1 MQDIVRDLTERFVK
15 YLDTPK
21 EERKKEQETPKRKEP
36 WTTLW
41 FGMVPTACRMW
52 VDQKRN
58 RRARSDKDSNVKK

>member
-21 EERKKEQETPKRKEP
+21 EERKKDQEIPKRKEP
-36 WTTLW
+36 WPSLW

-52 VDQKRN
+52 VEQKRK
-58 RRARSDKDSNVKK
+58 RRARNNNSKDS